1 MSSNGSDTEILDV
14 AVVGAGVSG
23 VYSAWRLASSR
34 GSGAGI
40 CVFETGTR
48 IGGRL
53 LSVTPPGIPNARV
66 ELGGMRFMKG
76 HTRVEGLLQHLD
88 IAVHPFTVGDPQ
100 NICYVRG
107 RRLRHQDLKT
117 PALIPYMLL
126 PDEQT
131 ALSLDKDFVAVAAER
146 VLRSMRKKDDIDL
159 AEVNWDI
166 DLAEVNW
173 REVAQTKSYEGDL
186 LRDLPLHYLLQRNV
200 SDEALRFADDISGYN
215 SILHTWNAADGFPWN
230 LDDFGKDVKYFGIPS
245 GYASLPTKIAC
256 LFEKAGGG
264 IQTGH
269 RLESFDVR
277 TVNGSDF
284 IEMQFAVSETTSFDV
299 LKVNGSDL
307 TEMQFAVG
315 ETSKRTIRARN
326 LILAMPRQSIEL
338 LAKSGAVLANQR
350 VRELIGSVTPIP
362 LFKLAL
368 CYPFPW
374 WKTIDPV
381 PVATDPGGPWRKICK
396 GASITDLPVRQC
408 YYWPTDEE
416 TGNAVVLIYDDGR
429 DREYWTELR
438 KRRQG
443 EDDYAAVAAE
453 PGDPQWE
460 AHPAPELMVRE
471 VHRQLLEMHGVQH
484 RNDIPKPYAAAY
496 RDWSGNPYGGGANFW
511 HLHVDSEQVARDILQ
526 PKPHVRVF
534 VCGEAYSHQQGWVEG
549 ALRTADEMLFRHF
562 GLELPSWS

>member
-34 GSGAGI
+34 SSGAGI
-40 CVFETGTR
+40 CVFETDIR

-66 ELGGMRFMKG
+66 ELGGMRFASS
-76 HTRVEGLLQHLD
+76 HTRVESLLKHLD
-88 IAVHPFTVGDPQ
+88 IAVHPFTVSDDP

-117 PALIPYMLL
+117 PALIPYTLL

-131 ALSLDKDFVAVAAER
+131 ALSLEVGFVAVAAER
-146 VLRSMRKKDDIDL
+146 VLRSMLEKDIG
-159 AEVNWDI
+159 
-166 DLAEVNW
+166 LAEVNW
-173 REVAQTKSYEGDL
+173 REVAQTALYDRRL

-215 SILHTWNAADGFPWN
+215 SILYTWNAADGFPWN
-230 LDDFGKDVKYFGIPS
+230 LDDFGKDVKYFGIAS
-245 GYASLPTKIAC
+245 GYANLPTKIAC

-264 IQTGH
+264 IQKGH

-277 TVNGSDF
+277 
-284 IEMQFAVSETTSFDV
+284 
-299 LKVNGSDL
+299 KVNGSDL
-307 TEMQFAVG
+307 IEMQLAVS

-326 LILAMPRQSIEL
+326 LILAMPRRSIEL
-338 LAKSGAVLANQR
+338 LAESGAVLANQN

-368 CYPFPW
+368 CYRFPW
-374 WKTIDPV
+374 WETIDPV
-381 PVATDPGGPWRKICK
+381 PVATDPGGPWRKISK
-396 GASITDLPVRQC
+396 GVSITDLPLRQC
-408 YYWPTDEE
+408 YYWDTDEE
-416 TGNAVVLIYDDGR
+416 TGHAVVLIYDDGR
-429 DREYWTELR
+429 DREYWAGLR
-438 KRRQG
+438 ERDQG
-443 EDDYAAVAAE
+443 PVYAAPAAE

-460 AHPAPELMVRE
+460 AHQAPELMVRE
-471 VHRQLLEMHGVQH
+471 VHRQLMEMHGVQH
-484 RNDIPKPYAAAY
+484 RIDIPVPYAAAY
-496 RDWSGNPYGGGANFW
+496 RDWSEDPYGGGANFW
-511 HLHVDSEQVARDILQ
+511 HLHVNSEQVAQDILQ
-526 PKPHVRVF
+526 PKPPVRVF